1 MKNHFKY
8 LMFLATVFTF
18 SIGMVSCGNDDDDPT
33 PAKTEEQEKNDA
45 IKSLVGAY
53 LDNVVYPTYTNL
65 ANESEVLYTLI
76 NNLKNKLK
84 EGNTVSQS
92 EIDAICD
99 AYKEARAYW
108 EESEAFLFG
117 AASDFNIDPHMDTWP
132 LDLPT
137 LAKDLKDDAK
147 IAALDS
153 ENGIEWARSQGN
165 LTPENLGFHGIEFI
179 FFRDGKNRSS
189 NFFNNNDVEDDS
201 SFSGLDVTSLD
212 EVKFAA
218 AIAGDLRDKCYQLEV
233 CWLGSK
239 AAASHVSRV
248 AECANHNAEDFATK
262 VEKSGMSYGENM
274 LAAGTSVSTFSN
286 WRQVMEEI
294 LVGGCSNICAEVAD
308 QKMGQAYR
316 AATGKAEYHED
327 EESGEMVLDDPNY
340 IESPY
345 SYNSFT
351 DFKGNILSIQY
362 SLYGKAR
369 SNQVSSTSIMAYL
382 KKYGP
387 EIAEELDKR
396 LQKALDAIDVC
407 LNSGKAFVQDPGAQV
422 VGDAMDAIAELDSYL
437 NTTSNWVLTK

>member
-18 SIGMVSCGNDDDDPT
+18 SIGMVSCGNDEDDPT

-45 IKSLVGAY
+45 IKSLVEAY

-189 NFFNNNDVEDDS
+189 NFFNNNDVEEITKKIDNCLS
-201 SFSGLDVTSLD
+201 S
-212 EVKFAA
+212 
-218 AIAGDLRDKCYQLEV
+218 R
-233 CWLGSK
+233 
-239 AAASHVSRV
+239 
-248 AECANHNAEDFATK
+248 
-262 VEKSGMSYGENM
+262 
-274 LAAGTSVSTFSN
+274 
-286 WRQVMEEI
+286 
-294 LVGGCSNICAEVAD
+294 GG
-308 QKMGQAYR
+308 K
-316 AATGKAEYHED
+316 
-327 EESGEMVLDDPNY
+327 
-340 IESPY
+340 
-345 SYNSFT
+345 
-351 DFKGNILSIQY
+351 
-362 SLYGKAR
+362 
-369 SNQVSSTSIMAYL
+369 
-382 KKYGP
+382 
-387 EIAEELDKR
+387 
-396 LQKALDAIDVC
+396 
-407 LNSGKAFVQDPGAQV
+407 
-422 VGDAMDAIAELDSYL
+422 
-437 NTTSNWVLTK
+437 